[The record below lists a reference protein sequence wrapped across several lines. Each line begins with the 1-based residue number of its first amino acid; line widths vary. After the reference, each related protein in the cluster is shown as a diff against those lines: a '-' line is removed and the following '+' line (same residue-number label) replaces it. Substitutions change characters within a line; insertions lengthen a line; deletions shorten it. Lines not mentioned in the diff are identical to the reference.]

1 MYACAT
7 IVKQKDTVEE
17 PHLQEFPVSRRTGRD
32 NIAV

>member
-17 PHLQEFPVSRRTGRD
+17 PHLEEFPVSRKTGCD
-32 NIAV
+32 NIAL